1 MNTQQKLWI
10 DACVADYAE
19 QLSHSGGHSADDV
32 ARELAAYREEL
43 EREISEEEKAVVRD
57 RSPENGSASDAG

>member
-43 EREISEEEKAVVRD
+43 
-57 RSPENGSASDAG
+57 AGNKRRGKSSRA